1 MSIYAVETYGI
12 AASGN
17 GAGTPANRG
26 ANHPGDYAS
35 AQEVLHFC
43 EIVKEEHSKSQL
55 GSVMNNM
62 VPPSIRR
69 LTEPVDL
76 DIYPELEGD
85 DYTAAQKSSRQSE
98 RLHIT
103 KDNDNRLKER
113 TNPMRELCELHRL
126 ISVLGCASRHQ
137 TRSRSCGYR
146 TRTRSSRP
154 CTTALP

>member
-17 GAGTPANRG
+17 GAGTPANGG
-26 ANHPGDYAS
+26 AHPGDYAS
-35 AQEVLHFC
+35 ARQILNFC

-62 VPPSIRR
+62 VPPSTRR

-103 KDNDNRLKER
+103 KRK
-113 TNPMRELCELHRL
+113 
-126 ISVLGCASRHQ
+126 
-137 TRSRSCGYR
+137 
-146 TRTRSSRP
+146 
-154 CTTALP
+154 TTAG